1 LIAASR
7 FARVAPLSFTIRK
20 AQATMGFIGEIA
32 LVGLALGTL
41 AILVWMGLTLRQ
53 AREDRMLEGAAA
65 FERQR
70 RLDEEMAALKHLQS
84 EVTGRI
90 ETLTHSVG
98 QRFDSL
104 QNRVG
109 DGLKE
114 NVKET
119 TESLSKLNE
128 RLAVIDAAQKNLT
141 SLTSEVL
148 TLKDVLANKQ
158 ARGAFGQGRMEA
170 IIRDALPPQ
179 TYEFQATLKNG
190 KRPDCIIRLPN
201 DPRPLIV
208 DAKFPLES
216 ITAFR
221 DAKTDDEK
229 KLATARVKSDVQTHI
244 KDIADKYI
252 LAGETQELA
261 VMFVPS
267 ESIYADLHEFFD
279 DVVQKAQ
286 RARIMIASPSLL
298 MMAVQML
305 QVIVKDS
312 RMREQAHL
320 VQLEV
325 GKILEDVR
333 RLNERVGKLATHF
346 NQAQTDLQQIT
357 TSTDAIARRSS
368 KIAAMELEDAS
379 VGAEN
384 ATDKIVQLLPRDPA

>member
-1 LIAASR
+1 MSLVIDSLLIA
-7 FARVAPLSFTIRK
+7 
-20 AQATMGFIGEIA
+20 IGLIA
-32 LVGLALGTL
+32 LGVLIWLGQTL
-41 AILVWMGLTLRQ
+41 KQ
-53 AREDRMLEGAAA
+53 AREDRMLDAAA
-65 FERQR
+65 ALERQR
-70 RLDEEMAALKHLQS
+70 RLDDEMAAVKRLQA

-90 ETLTHSVG
+90 ETLTQSVG

-141 SLTSEVL
+141 SLTSEVM
-148 TLKDVLANKQ
+148 TLKEVLSNKQ

-179 TYEFQATLKNG
+179 SFEFQATLKSG
-190 KRPDCIIRLPN
+190 KRPDCIIHLPN
-201 DPRPLIV
+201 DPRPLVI

-221 DAKTDDEK
+221 DAKSDDEK
-229 KLATARVKSDVQTHI
+229 KLAVARVRTDVSTHL
-244 KDIADKYI
+244 KDISEKYI
-252 LAGETQELA
+252 IQGETQELA
-261 VMFVPS
+261 IMFVPS

-279 DVVQKAQ
+279 DLIQKAQ

-320 VQLEV
+320 VQSEV
-325 GKILEDVR
+325 GKILDDIN
-333 RLNERVGKLATHF
+333 RLSDRVGKLATHF
-346 NQAQTDLQQIT
+346 NQAQTDIQTIT
-357 TSTDAIARRSS
+357 TSTDKISRRAE
-368 KIAAMELEDAS
+368 KITSMELEDQTALDQS
-379 VGAEN
+379 SSE
-384 ATDKIVQLLPRDPA
+384 KIVRLLPRDGTD

>member
-1 LIAASR
+1 
-7 FARVAPLSFTIRK
+7 
-20 AQATMGFIGEIA
+20 MGFIAEIMPIA
-32 LVGLALGTL
+32 IGLLVLALLGWL
-41 AILVWMGLTLRQ
+41 GLTLRQ
-53 AREDRMLEGAAA
+53 TREDRLLEAAA
-65 FERQR
+65 AIERQR
-70 RLDEEMAALKHLQS
+70 RLDEEMASVKRLQA

-90 ETLTHSVG
+90 ETLTQSVG

-119 TESLSKLNE
+119 TENLSKLNE

-141 SLTSEVL
+141 ALTSEMM

-158 ARGAFGQGRMEA
+158 TRGAFGQGRMEA

-179 TYEFQATLKNG
+179 TYEFQATLKSG
-190 KRPDCIIRLPN
+190 KRPDCVIRLPN

-221 DAKTDDEK
+221 DAKTDDER
-229 KLATARVKSDVQTHI
+229 KLASARVRSDVQTHL
-244 KDIADKYI
+244 KDIAEKYI

-279 DVVQKAQ
+279 DIIQKAQ
-286 RARIMIASPSLL
+286 RGRIMIASPSLL

-320 VQLEV
+320 VQQEV
-325 GKILEDVR
+325 GRILEDVR
-333 RLNERVGKLATHF
+333 RLGERIGKLDTHF
-346 NQAQTDLQQIT
+346 RQANDDISLIT
-357 TSTDAIARRSS
+357 KSTDAIMRRGTR
-368 KIAAMELEDAS
+368 IADMELEAP
-379 VGAEN
+379 GAELSKEG
-384 ATDKIVQLLPRDPA
+384 DRIGELLTFKTAE

>member
-1 LIAASR
+1 MSFVIDCLLIA
-7 FARVAPLSFTIRK
+7 
-20 AQATMGFIGEIA
+20 IGLIA
-32 LVGLALGTL
+32 LGVLIWLGQTL
-41 AILVWMGLTLRQ
+41 KQ
-53 AREDRMLEGAAA
+53 AREDRMLEAAA
-65 FERQR
+65 ALERQR
-70 RLDEEMAALKHLQS
+70 RLDDEMAAVKRLQS

-90 ETLTHSVG
+90 ETLTQSVG

-141 SLTSEVL
+141 SLTSEVM
-148 TLKDVLANKQ
+148 TLREVLSNKQ

-179 TYEFQATLKNG
+179 SFEFQATLKSG
-190 KRPDCIIRLPN
+190 KRPDCIIHLPN
-201 DPRPLIV
+201 DPRPLVI

-221 DAKTDDEK
+221 DAKNDDEK
-229 KLATARVKSDVQTHI
+229 KIAVARVRTDVSTHL
-244 KDIADKYI
+244 KDIAEKYI
-252 LAGETQELA
+252 IQGETQELA
-261 VMFVPS
+261 IMFVPS

-279 DVVQKAQ
+279 DLIQKAQ

-320 VQLEV
+320 VQSEV
-325 GKILEDVR
+325 GKILDDIN
-333 RLNERVGKLATHF
+333 RLSDRVGKLASHF
-346 NQAQTDLQQIT
+346 NQAQTDIQQIT
-357 TSTDAIARRSS
+357 TSTDKIARRAE
-368 KIAAMELEDAS
+368 KITSMELEDQ
-379 VGAEN
+379 N
-384 ATDKIVQLLPRDPA
+384 ALDQSSSEKIVRLLPRDGTD